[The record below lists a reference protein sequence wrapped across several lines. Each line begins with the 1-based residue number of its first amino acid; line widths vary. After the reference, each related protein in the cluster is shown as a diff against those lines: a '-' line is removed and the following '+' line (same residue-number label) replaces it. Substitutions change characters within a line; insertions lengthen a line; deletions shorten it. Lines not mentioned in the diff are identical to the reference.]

1 MGGMAGYGMT
11 NYSTFSPMYQS
22 STAPMVGTQSSVAAQ
37 QDDFQFDE
45 SAFESAFA
53 MAAQDLAVASVSAE
67 PVMTEEPMIVEEEPT
82 VEEKEEEKR
91 RNDADDL
98 ARTAGQL
105 LESVKG
111 DTSEKFQKSSF
122 MALMKKLRDR
132 EAMIEG
138 DNIVEVC
145 SIDALLWK
153 AGTDS
158 DYLCG
163 VVERATVD

>member
-1 MGGMAGYGMT
+1 MA
-11 NYSTFSPMYQS
+11 
-22 STAPMVGTQSSVAAQ
+22 TATQSAATAQ

-45 SAFESAFA
+45 SAFESAFE
-53 MAAQDLAVASVSAE
+53 MAAQNLAGAE
-67 PVMTEEPMIVEEEPT
+67 PMFTPAEESRVVEVPEEVVQEEEQ
-82 VEEKEEEKR
+82 KEEEKR

-138 DNIVEVC
+138 DNIVEV
-145 SIDALLWK
+145 
-153 AGTDS
+153 
-158 DYLCG
+158 
-163 VVERATVD
+163 